1 MKPIT
6 FLAIILLIG
15 FVGYTQQIYHLVEK
29 INLPGDGKWDYLM
42 MDDDNNRL
50 FVSHAD
56 RVHVVSL
63 TTGKPLAEIGNLSG
77 VHGIALVKEENKGYI
92 SNGTTNSVTV
102 FDYTTFK
109 VLKTISLSGKKP
121 DCIMY
126 DKFSNKVYAFCG
138 NSQNAV
144 VIDVK
149 TDTETGTIQLGG
161 SPEFAVSDGK
171 GLIYN
176 NLEDKNE
183 VVVIDT
189 KAGKV
194 IRRYALKKGEAPT
207 GLAIDKTNNR
217 LFTVCSDTK
226 NLLVLDAADGKIV
239 AELPI
244 GGRVDAVIYDK
255 AQQLIVTSN
264 GEGNATFIHQKD
276 ADHYNV
282 IQTLQ
287 THPGLRTLVY
297 SKASHNIFI
306 SGAELQDKQIKPGT
320 FGVYVYGP
328 EK

>member
-1 MKPIT
+1 MKLFT
-6 FLAIILLIG
+6 LLAVTLLTG
-15 FVGYTQQIYHLVEK
+15 FAGYTQQTYHLIEK
-29 INLPGDGKWDYLM
+29 INLPGDGKWDYLK
-42 MDDDNNRL
+42 MDDESNRL
-50 FVSHAD
+50 FVSHFD

-63 TTGKPLAEIGNLSG
+63 STGKPLAEISNLNG

-92 SNGTTNSVTV
+92 SNGTSNSVTV
-102 FDYTTFK
+102 FDYSTFK
-109 VLKTISLSGKKP
+109 ILKTIPLSGKKP
-121 DCIMY
+121 DCIIY
-126 DKFSNKVYAFCG
+126 DKFSGKIYAFCG

-149 TDTETGTIQLGG
+149 TDKESGTIQLGG
-161 SPEFAVSDGK
+161 SPEFAVADGK

-189 KAGKV
+189 KTAKV
-194 IRRYALKKGEAPT
+194 IRRYALNKGEAPT
-207 GLAIDKTNNR
+207 GLAMDKPNNR

-226 NLLVLDAADGKIV
+226 NLLVLDAANGKII

-244 GGRVDAVIYDK
+244 GGRVDAVVYDR
-255 AQQLIVTSN
+255 AQQLIITSN
-264 GEGNATFIHQKD
+264 GEGNATVIHQKD
-276 ADHYNV
+276 ADHYEV

-297 SKASHNIFI
+297 SKASHHIFI
-306 SGAELQDKQIKPGT
+306 SGAEIQDKQIKPGT

>member
-6 FLAIILLIG
+6 FLAIILLTG
-15 FVGYTQQIYHLVEK
+15 FWGYAQQTYHLVEK
-29 INLPGDGKWDYLM
+29 INLPGDGKWDYLK

-63 TTGKPLAEIGNLSG
+63 TTGKPLAEIGNLNG

-109 VLKTISLSGKKP
+109 VLKTIPLSGKKP

-149 TDTETGTIQLGG
+149 TDTETSTIQLGG
-161 SPEFAVSDGK
+161 SPEFAVSNGK

-207 GLAIDKTNNR
+207 GIAMDKTNNR

-244 GGRVDAVIYDK
+244 GGRVDAVVYDK

-276 ADHYNV
+276 ADHYEV

-297 SKASHNIFI
+297 SEASHNIFI

-328 EK
+328 GK